1 MNQGRP
7 MEQKTFDTIIVGAG
21 LSGLYAARVLSKA
34 GQRVAVLE
42 ARDRVGGLTCSEY
55 SEYLGEHIDLGG
67 AWLADVH
74 TRMHA
79 LVQEFKVPLV
89 PQYVTGKEV
98 AIDGETRHMGEVG
111 SFPGRE
117 AALPELQAVM
127 AKLESELAGL
137 DIDAP
142 WTHEKAAEF
151 DAMTF
156 AGWINQTVEAPS
168 LRTLMTASTNAFF
181 GVRPEE
187 VSFLEAMHLF
197 KTCGDILLMGD
208 TNTGGQSAHMM
219 GSQLVSEGLA
229 ATVNGVVSLSS
240 PVRRI
245 IQDDQGVTVECD
257 ETTWR
262 GKHVICALPPVMIN
276 RLKFEPMLP
285 AYRRE
290 FHQRCPMG
298 RYAKA
303 ILTYETPFWRD
314 QDLSGVVMSIDNS
327 MTGIFDLGDT
337 ESQRGVIA
345 VLFGGEP
352 SIPLDNA
359 TEAERDQII
368 LDLAAK
374 SLGEQARNPVQMVV
388 KQWAAEPWSQGGS
401 CSYMTPGTLTTIGDR
416 LWEPCGRIHWA
427 GTHLSKVWRG
437 YMEGACASGEAAANA
452 VLAAKNEAIQVKI

>member
-1 MNQGRP
+1 MKGRKI
-7 MEQKTFDTIIVGAG
+7 EQAAFDTIIVGAG

-55 SEYLGEHIDLGG
+55 SKYLGEHIDLGG

-74 TRMHA
+74 TRMHE
-79 LVQEFKVPLV
+79 LVQEFNVPLV
-89 PQYVTGKEV
+89 RQYVTGKEV

-117 AALPELQAVM
+117 SALPELQAVM
-127 AKLESELAGL
+127 AKLDSELADL

-142 WTHEKAAEF
+142 WTHEKAHEL

-156 AGWINQTVEAPS
+156 AGWINQNVEAPG
-168 LRTLMTASTNAFF
+168 LRALITASTNAFF

-187 VSFLEAMHLF
+187 VSLLEAMHLF

-219 GSQLVSEGLA
+219 GSQLVSEGLVS
-229 ATVNGVVSLSS
+229 TVNGVVSLSS

-245 IQDDQGVTVECD
+245 SQDAQGVTVECD

-276 RLKFEPMLP
+276 RLEFEPMLP

-303 ILTYETPFWRD
+303 ILTYESPFWRD

-337 ESQRGVIA
+337 ESKRGVIT
-345 VLFGGEP
+345 V
-352 SIPLDNA
+352 
-359 TEAERDQII
+359 
-368 LDLAAK
+368 
-374 SLGEQARNPVQMVV
+374 
-388 KQWAAEPWSQGGS
+388 
-401 CSYMTPGTLTTIGDR
+401 
-416 LWEPCGRIHWA
+416 
-427 GTHLSKVWRG
+427 
-437 YMEGACASGEAAANA
+437 
-452 VLAAKNEAIQVKI
+452 

>member
-1 MNQGRP
+1 MAQSKLV
-7 MEQKTFDTIIVGAG
+7 EQETFDTIIVGAG

-67 AWLADVH
+67 AWLADEH
-74 TRMHA
+74 TRMHE
-79 LVQEFKVPLV
+79 LVREFEVPLV
-89 PQYVTGKEV
+89 RQYVTGKEV
-98 AIDGETRHMGEVG
+98 AVNGETRHVGKVG

-117 AALPELQAVM
+117 AMLPEFQAVM
-127 AKLESELAGL
+127 IELEHELVDL
-137 DIDAP
+137 EIDAP
-142 WTHEKAAEF
+142 WTHPRAAEL

-156 AGWINQTVEAPS
+156 AGWANQRVENPD
-168 LRTLMTASTNAFF
+168 LRALITASTNAFF

-187 VSFLEAMHLF
+187 VSCLEAMHLF
-197 KTCGDILLMGD
+197 KTCGDIALMGD

-219 GSQLVSEGLA
+219 GSQLVSEGLVS
-229 ATVNGVVSLSS
+229 TVNGVVSLSS

-245 IQDDQGVTVECD
+245 LQDDQGVTVECD
-257 ETTWR
+257 ETTWHGTR
-262 GKHVICALPPVMIN
+262 VICTLPPVMIN
-276 RLKFEPMLP
+276 RLEFEPKLP
-285 AYRRE
+285 TYRRE
-290 FHQRCPMG
+290 FHQRCPIG

-314 QDLSGVVMSIDNS
+314 QDLSGIAMSIDNR
-327 MTGIFDLGDT
+327 MTGIFDLGDV
-337 ESQRGVIA
+337 ESKRGVIT

-352 SIPLDNA
+352 TMQLDDA
-359 TEAERDQII
+359 TETERDQII

-374 SLGEQARNPVQMVV
+374 ALGEKARNPVQMVV
-388 KQWAAEPWSQGGS
+388 KQWADEPWSNGGS
-401 CSYMTPGTLTTIGDR
+401 CSYMTPGTLTTIGER

-437 YMEGACASGEAAANA
+437 YMEGACAAGEAAAND
-452 VLAAKNEAIQVKI
+452 VLAV

>member
-1 MNQGRP
+1 MNQGQTIEP
-7 MEQKTFDTIIVGAG
+7 AAFDTIIVGAG
-21 LSGLYAARVLSKA
+21 LSGLYAARVLSQA

-55 SEYLGEHIDLGG
+55 SEYLGEHVDLGG
-67 AWLADVH
+67 AWLADNH
-74 TRMHA
+74 TRMHE
-79 LVQEFKVPLV
+79 LVQEFNVPLIR
-89 PQYVTGKEV
+89 QFVTGKEV
-98 AIDGETRHMGEVG
+98 AMDGETRHLGEVG

-117 AALPELQAVM
+117 AVLPELQTVM
-127 AKLESELAGL
+127 AKLDRELADL
-137 DIDAP
+137 DINAP
-142 WTHEKAAEF
+142 WTHAKADEL

-156 AGWINQTVEAPS
+156 AGWMNQNVESPG
-168 LRTLMTASTNAFF
+168 LHTLMTASTNAFF
-181 GVRPEE
+181 GIRPEE
-187 VSFLEAMHLF
+187 VSCLEVMHLF

-208 TNTGGQSAHMM
+208 THTGGQSAHMM
-219 GSQLVSEGLA
+219 GSQLVSQGLA

-262 GKHVICALPPVMIN
+262 GQHLICALPPVMIN
-276 RLKFEPMLP
+276 RLEFEPMLP

-303 ILTYETPFWRD
+303 ILTYETPFWRN

-337 ESQRGVIA
+337 ESQHGVIT
-345 VLFGGEP
+345 VLFGGET
-352 SIPLDNA
+352 SIQLDDA
-359 TEAERDQII
+359 TETERDQII
-368 LDLAAK
+368 LDQAAK
-374 SLGEQARNPVQMVV
+374 ALGEQARNPVQMVV
-388 KQWAAEPWSQGGS
+388 KQWAAEPWSNGGA

-437 YMEGACASGEAAANA
+437 YMEGACAAGEAAANA
-452 VLAAKNEAIQVKI
+452 VLAA